1 MIDVEPRSRSA
12 EERVCAERIL
22 LVLAAAKLLVHLAVN
37 AFASYGVFRDEFYYL
52 ACSRRLDWG
61 YVDHPPLSVFLLA
74 LQTFLFGDSLFA
86 LRLLPAMAGALTLYF
101 AGRIALQ
108 LGGGPMA
115 VLLAGISVLAAPI
128 YLAFNAFYS
137 MNAFDLL
144 VWVLAAH
151 LLLRVLQEGTGRN
164 WLLLGVLL
172 GLGLLN
178 KIGVLWLGLGVFV
191 ALLSSAQRRQFK
203 TRWPYVAAALALL
216 IFLPYILWNAA
227 NNWPHL
233 AFVAAATQTK
243 YAGITR
249 VDFLLGQ
256 LLNIAF
262 CSFLLCALALY
273 RGLRRGAPEGARA
286 LAILFVVALAVLLV
300 NGHSKAEYLAAA
312 YAPLLASGAVFLEEW
327 LARVRPSRRRLL
339 GVVLLLF
346 IASGGLVPAPIVL
359 PVLPVDSAVTYAQ
372 RLGIAPPSNE
382 GKEMGQLHQFF
393 ADMFGWQEM
402 AATVADVYRQLPAD
416 EREKALVFAGNYGE
430 AGAIE
435 YYARQ
440 YELPAVISGHNNY
453 WLWAIAEREWQT
465 LIAIGASRAQLE
477 LLFAEVAVADT
488 FHCDYCMPY
497 ENGMPVYLARAPRKS
512 RAEVWSEIKHFE

>member
-1 MIDVEPRSRSA
+1 
-12 EERVCAERIL
+12 
-22 LVLAAAKLLVHLAVN
+22 
-37 AFASYGVFRDEFYYL
+37 
-52 ACSRRLDWG
+52 
-61 YVDHPPLSVFLLA
+61 
-74 LQTFLFGDSLFA
+74 
-86 LRLLPAMAGALTLYF
+86 
-101 AGRIALQ
+101 
-108 LGGGPMA
+108 
-115 VLLAGISVLAAPI
+115 
-128 YLAFNAFYS
+128 
-137 MNAFDLL
+137 
-144 VWVLAAH
+144 
-151 LLLRVLQEGTGRN
+151 
-164 WLLLGVLL
+164 
-172 GLGLLN
+172 
-178 KIGVLWLGLGVFV
+178 
-191 ALLSSAQRRQFK
+191 
-203 TRWPYVAAALALL
+203 
-216 IFLPYILWNAA
+216 
-227 NNWPHL
+227 
-233 AFVAAATQTK
+233 
-243 YAGITR
+243 
-249 VDFLLGQ
+249 
-256 LLNIAF
+256 
-262 CSFLLCALALY
+262 
-273 RGLRRGAPEGARA
+273 
-286 LAILFVVALAVLLV
+286 
-300 NGHSKAEYLAAA
+300 
-312 YAPLLASGAVFLEEW
+312 
-327 LARVRPSRRRLL
+327 
-339 GVVLLLF
+339 VLLLF

-359 PVLPVDSAVTYAQ
+359 PVLPVDSAMAYAQ